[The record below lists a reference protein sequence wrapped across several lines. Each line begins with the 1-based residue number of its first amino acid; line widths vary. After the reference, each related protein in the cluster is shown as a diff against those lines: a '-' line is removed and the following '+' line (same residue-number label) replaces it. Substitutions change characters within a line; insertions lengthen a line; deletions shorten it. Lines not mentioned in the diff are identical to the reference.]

1 MGRLRLPSPSM
12 VVSIVALVVACSGGA
27 VAAVVITSKQIK
39 NGTIQLGDINK
50 SARKSL
56 AGKKGPAG
64 PSGPAGA
71 RGLAGPAGPA
81 GPAGAAGAAGAA
93 GKDGTGDA
101 FTTTTGLDTLT
112 GIGQDVAALTLPA
125 GTWFVAGHVGGANN
139 NGTNP
144 ARIDCRLV
152 GPAGSDGDFA
162 KSRVQANDGTANALV
177 FFDQSLHSVVSL
189 TGGGVVK
196 IICSGVGTAANLT
209 LTTHR
214 MAATRVTSVTRQ

>member
-71 RGLAGPAGPA
+71 RGPAGPTGPAGPA
-81 GPAGAAGAAGAA
+81 GTSGSAGSAGSAGS
-93 GKDGTGDA
+93 GGSSGGGPGEA
-101 FTTTTGLDTLT
+101 FTTNDPNNTT
-112 GIGQDVAALTLPA
+112 IG
-125 GTWFVAGHVGGANN
+125 GT
-139 NGTNP
+139 
-144 ARIDCRLV
+144 
-152 GPAGSDGDFA
+152 S
-162 KSRVQANDGTANALV
+162 
-177 FFDQSLHSVVSL
+177 
-189 TGGGVVK
+189 
-196 IICSGVGTAANLT
+196 
-209 LTTHR
+209 
-214 MAATRVTSVTRQ
+214 